1 MYFTLP
7 SRVSQSFM
15 PKVRLVVSADNLAR
29 LNKTICN
36 LVGILY
42 YKGGTLSLRR
52 DNNGLNRELVNKKEK
67 NVRCSQWPSGTMA
80 IHRDTQK
87 DAQSTAINNTDR
99 VCITTPLSFKFL

>member
-1 MYFTLP
+1 MYFTFP
-7 SRVSQSFM
+7 PIFPAFQSFM

-80 IHRDTQK
+80 IHRDTHNQQRLIILTES
-87 DAQSTAINNTDR
+87 A
-99 VCITTPLSFKFL
+99 